1 MEKKE
6 DNIIKELESDISEII
21 EKELQSSPAILGINV
36 GTPEGTR
43 IASKFKRE
51 LKMTT
56 SEVTAAS
63 SSLVF
68 LSSKILKDS
77 LNQKISYNLITGK
90 DKIIL
95 SVLNENTTMICYL
108 NRELAELEGLSNYI
122 VKLSKLG
129 LQLSAIIETSDI
141 LKEQIFVAIKR
152 AIPNALVIA
161 IITKDGLPI
170 KVQATMPEPILSAMT
185 SAIFNLAGVLLE
197 EGLEFS
203 IIGGEN
209 GSIII
214 HELDEN
220 RILALA
226 VPEADER
233 KLGSYIAKIK
243 ALIQ

>member
-1 MEKKE
+1 MSSE
-6 DNIIKELESDISEII
+6 DNIKKLNNELSELL
-21 EKELQSSPAILGINV
+21 EKEINNRKSILGISISTHSGAHV
-36 GTPEGTR
+36 
-43 IASKFKRE
+43 ISK
-51 LKMTT
+51 LKKDITMTN
-56 SEVTAAS
+56 SEISAAS

-68 LSSKILKDS
+68 ISSKILRDS
-77 LNQKISYNLITGK
+77 LNQQISYNLITGRK
-90 DKIIL
+90 RIIL
-95 SVLNENTTMICYL
+95 SILTENIALIAYL
-108 NRELAELEGLSNYI
+108 SRELAELEGLDSYI
-122 VKLSKLG
+122 TFLRRFAM
-129 LQLSAIIETSDI
+129 QISAFIETSDLI
-141 LKEQIFVAIKR
+141 KEEVFVAIKR

-185 SAIFNLAGVLLE
+185 SAIFNLAGILLE

-214 HELDEN
+214 HELDKS
-220 RILALA
+220 RILAIA

-243 ALIQ
+243 SIIK

>member
-6 DNIIKELESDISEII
+6 DTIIKELESDISEII

-43 IASKFKRE
+43 IASMFKRE

-77 LNQKISYNLITGK
+77 LNQRISYNLITGK

-170 KVQATMPEPILSAMT
+170 KIQATMPEPILSAMT

>member
-1 MEKKE
+1 MSSDERIKKL
-6 DNIIKELESDISEII
+6 NTELSELL
-21 EKELQSSPAILGINV
+21 EKEINNSKSILGISISTHG
-36 GTPEGTR
+36 GTHLV
-43 IASKFKRE
+43 SK
-51 LKMTT
+51 LKKDITMTN
-56 SEVTAAS
+56 SEISAAS

-68 LSSKILKDS
+68 ISSKILNDS
-77 LNQKISYNLITGK
+77 LNQQISYNLITGK
-90 DKIIL
+90 KRIIL
-95 SVLNENTTMICYL
+95 SILTENIALIAYL
-108 NRELAELEGLSNYI
+108 NREIAELEGLDSYI
-122 VKLSKLG
+122 TSLRRFAVKI
-129 LQLSAIIETSDI
+129 SAFVETSDLI
-141 LKEQIFVAIKR
+141 KEEVFVAIKR

-185 SAIFNLAGVLLE
+185 SAIFNLAGILLE

-214 HELDEN
+214 HELDER
-220 RILALA
+220 RILAIA

-243 ALIQ
+243 SIIK